1 MVSTPTEGDMQES
14 IKREVHLYTPNKKY
28 TGYIDLK
35 NDDIRTIDQLNSST
49 IYWKNPAEKSF
60 DDAIMITDV
69 DVSLPGAAKLVSF
82 KKLQIR
88 LSDIIFF
95 TDGLKKTGDA
105 SEKLRAQTLSAKAKD
120 EMSKAK
126 LLTEMRGDSFYLIM
140 GTFHGLF
147 KNKTKQRYFPLTDV
161 KIYEVLRTGE
171 KWERI
176 ELDVGNDF
184 IGLSSNHIES
194 CTLSSYE

>member
-1 MVSTPTEGDMQES
+1 MEGDMQES

-28 TGYIDLK
+28 SGNIDLK
-35 NDDIRTIDQLNSST
+35 NEDIRTIDQLNSST

-69 DVSLPGAAKLVSF
+69 DVSLPGALKLVSF

-120 EMSKAK
+120 EISKAK
-126 LLTEMRGDSFYLIM
+126 VLTEMRGDSFFLIM

-147 KNKTKQRYFPLTDV
+147 KNKTKQRYFPLTEV

-176 ELDVGNDF
+176 ELDIGNDF

>member
-1 MVSTPTEGDMQES
+1 MQNA
-14 IKREVHLYTPNKKY
+14 IQRPVILYTPNKIY
-28 TGYIDLK
+28 AGNIDLK
-35 NDDIRTIDQLNSST
+35 NDEIRTIDQLNSST

-60 DDAIMITDV
+60 NDAILLYDV
-69 DVSLPGAAKLVSF
+69 EVSVHGADKFTSF
-82 KKLQIR
+82 KKLQLR

-95 TDGLKKTGDA
+95 TDQLQSSGDS

-120 EMSKAK
+120 ERAQAK
-126 LLTEMRGDSFYLIM
+126 IITEMRGDSFFFIF

-147 KNKTKQRYFPLTDV
+147 KNKTKQRFFPLTDV
-161 KIYEVLRTGE
+161 KAYEILRTGG

-176 ELDVGNDF
+176 EINLSNQF

-194 CTLSSYE
+194 CSLSAYE

>member
-1 MVSTPTEGDMQES
+1 MQNV
-14 IKREVHLYTPNKKY
+14 IQRPIILYTPNKKY
-28 TGYIDLK
+28 TGNIDLK
-35 NDDIRTIDQLNSST
+35 NDEMRTIDQLNSST

-60 DDAIMITDV
+60 NDAILLYDV
-69 DVSLPGAAKLVSF
+69 NVSVHGADKFTSF
-82 KKLQIR
+82 NKLQLR

-95 TDGLKKTGDA
+95 TDQLQATGDS

-120 EMSKAK
+120 ERAQAK
-126 LLTEMRGDSFYLIM
+126 IITEMRGDSFFFIF

-147 KNKTKQRYFPLTDV
+147 KNKTKQRFFPLTDV
-161 KIYEVLRTGE
+161 KAYEILRTGG

-176 ELDVGNDF
+176 EIDLSNRF

-194 CTLSSYE
+194 CSLSAYE

>member
-1 MVSTPTEGDMQES
+1 MQNA
-14 IKREVHLYTPNKKY
+14 IQRPVILYTPNKTY
-28 TGYIDLK
+28 AGTIDLK

-60 DDAIMITDV
+60 NDAILLYDV
-69 DVSLPGAAKLVSF
+69 TVSVHGADKFTSF
-82 KKLQIR
+82 KKLQLR

-95 TDGLKKTGDA
+95 TDLLQSTGDS

-120 EMSKAK
+120 ERAQAK
-126 LLTEMRGDSFYLIM
+126 IITEMRGDSFYFIF

-147 KNKTKQRYFPLTDV
+147 KNKTKQRFFPLTEV
-161 KIYEVLRTGE
+161 KAYEILRTGG

-176 ELDVGNDF
+176 EIDLGNRF

-194 CTLSSYE
+194 CSLSAYE